1 MKNVHLVF
9 PGQGA
14 QAVGMGKELAEG
26 VPACREVFA
35 RANEV
40 LGFDLT
46 KLCFEGPIEELT
58 RSCNTQPA
66 IFAVSV
72 AAQTALRELAKDA
85 GLEFVVAGAAGLSS
99 GEWAA
104 LHAAGVVSFEDT
116 LRILRARGTFM
127 QEACEA
133 TPGGML
139 TIIGLA
145 SEKCEAIAKE
155 SGLEVANYNSPLQTV
170 LSGHAERLADGE
182 AAAKAAGAKRALRL
196 TVAGA
201 FHSSLMRPAAE
212 KLASFLEGVELRAPA
227 IPVWS
232 NVTGRTHGA
241 DVAEIRR
248 LMVEQVA
255 TSVRWAADFTDMAST
270 AGMTQAF
277 ECGPGTVLAGL
288 AKRMT
293 PTAPVASIFDLA
305 SAQEAVKILA

>member
-1 MKNVHLVF
+1 MKNVHLIF

-14 QAVGMGKELAEG
+14 QAVGMGQALAEAI
-26 VPACREVFA
+26 PECAAVFSKA
-35 RANEV
+35 SDV
-40 LGFDLT
+40 LGFDLA

-72 AAQTALRELAKDA
+72 AARTALRVLAAQA
-85 GLEFVVAGAAGLSS
+85 GLEFAVAGTAGLSS

-104 LHAAGVVSFEDT
+104 LYEAGVVSFEDA

-139 TIIGLA
+139 TVIGLPP
-145 SEKCEAIAKE
+145 EKCAEIAAA

-170 LSGHAERLADGE
+170 LSGHADRLADGE

-201 FHSSLMRPAAE
+201 FHSSLMRPAAA
-212 KLASFLEGVELRAPA
+212 KLADFLEGIEFRAPA

-232 NVTGRTHGA
+232 NVTGKPHSA
-241 DVAEIRR
+241 DVAEIKR

-255 TSVRWAADFTDMAST
+255 SSVRWAGDFTDMA
-270 AGMTQAF
+270 ANGAMALAF

-288 AKRMT
+288 AKRMA
-293 PTAPVASIFDLA
+293 PTAPVAGISDLA
-305 SAQEAVKILA
+305 NAQEAVKLLA